1 MRPSAGGAPLI
12 KIHSKPTEAVS
23 RLWRSSPHLA
33 YPALPG
39 LGYVWPTG
47 PPALT
52 FWCFPDWVVI
62 SHLKTKSLR
71 KIGGSQTLSRQ
82 RLRLLHLP
90 TLQTAGAHLHAS
102 MRSLNDRP
110 DRTQIHVPAPLGD
123 VMSVADVISKLRP
136 LAADFAYACHIANSR
151 FSRLYRASNAAS
163 PRISSGSRLRRKRT
177 TL

>member
-1 MRPSAGGAPLI
+1 MYLDEWRPSGA
-12 KIHSKPTEAVS
+12 
-23 RLWRSSPHLA
+23 RSHCRF

-47 PPALT
+47 PPALK
-52 FWCFPDWVVI
+52 FWCFPDWIVI

-136 LAADFAYACHIANSR
+136 LAAYLANLCHDC
-151 FSRLYRASNAAS
+151 
-163 PRISSGSRLRRKRT
+163 SGWDQNLIGKT
-177 TL
+177 